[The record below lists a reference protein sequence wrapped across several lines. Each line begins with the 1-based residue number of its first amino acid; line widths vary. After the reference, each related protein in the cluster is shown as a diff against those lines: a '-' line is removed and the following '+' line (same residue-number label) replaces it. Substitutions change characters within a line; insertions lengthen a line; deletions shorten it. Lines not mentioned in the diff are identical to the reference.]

1 MSRVMLTA
9 SEARSKALQDTVVLR
24 EIRDIEE
31 AILSA
36 AATGE
41 MQVEITDT
49 TTMAKGSIE
58 SSGYEAATQYFD
70 TWTNTRD
77 DRQKLLQMDKIVKY
91 FAGLGYAI
99 ERRTNSE
106 TGTTFMWMVAW

>member
-9 SEARSKALQDTVVLR
+9 SEARAKALQDTVVLR

-31 AILSA
+31 AILTA
-36 AATGE
+36 AAE
-41 MQVEITDT
+41 
-49 TTMAKGSIE
+49 GSME
-58 SSGYEAATQYFD
+58 TQLVGTVMTAEVGTPEAIALAAEYFD

-99 ERRTNSE
+99 ERRTNPE
-106 TGTTFMWMVAW
+106 TNTTFMWLVAW

>member
-9 SEARSKALQDTVVLR
+9 GEARAKALQDLVILR

-36 AATGE
+36 AADGE
-41 MQVEITDT
+41 LQVDITDT
-49 TTMAKGSIE
+49 TTMAKSD
-58 SSGYEAATQYFD
+58 SADPGYSLATEYFD
-70 TWTNTRD
+70 TWQGTED
-77 DRQKLLQMDKIVKY
+77 DRQKIAQMNKVITY

-99 ERRTNSE
+99 ERRTNAD
-106 TGTTFMWMVAW
+106 TDTTIVWVVAW